1 MAKPQARTCH
11 ICEANC
17 GILVELEGERVVSIK
32 GDPEDVLSRGHVCP
46 KATAI
51 ADLQT
56 DPDRLR
62 TPLKRVGADWVPIG
76 WDQAGHSSVGS
87 PIFFQREAVASG
99 VQSACEVWA

>member
-76 WDQAGHSSVGS
+76 WDQA
-87 PIFFQREAVASG
+87 FREIADRFVAIRSRG
-99 VQSACEVWA
+99 GAGGL